1 MSRRQYP
8 ASQRQKEVARMPS
21 TYFSRW
27 WIWAIRGVL
36 AILFGLLT
44 FAVPT
49 ATFTILVILFGIW
62 AVVDG
67 ITHLSIAFHAGVEHK
82 GLHVTEGI
90 IGLAAG
96 LVAFFFPLTTGVA
109 LLYIVA
115 AWAVLSGITRILLAF
130 HLNDSA
136 TREWMVGLSGLLAL
150 LFGIVIFLYPIA
162 GIVAVALW
170 IGIYAIVAGV
180 VFLGLAL
187 RMRAGHKRMLL
198 SGI

>member
-1 MSRRQYP
+1 
-8 ASQRQKEVARMPS
+8 MPS

-36 AILFGLLT
+36 AILFGVLA
-44 FAVPT
+44 FAVPSV
-49 ATFTILVILFGIW
+49 TFALLVILFGIW

-67 ITHLSIAFHAGVEHK
+67 ITHLSLAFHAGTEHK
-82 GLHVTEGI
+82 GLHVTEGV

-115 AWAVLSGITRILLAF
+115 AWAVLSGVTRILLAL
-130 HLNDSA
+130 HLNDSP
-136 TREWMVGLSGLLAL
+136 TREWMVGLSGALAL
-150 LFGIVIFLYPIA
+150 LFGIVIFIYPIA
-162 GIVAVALW
+162 GIVAVAVW
-170 IGIYAIVAGV
+170 IGIYAIIAGV
-180 VFLGLAL
+180 IFLGLAV
-187 RMRAGHKRMLL
+187 RMRSSHKRMLL